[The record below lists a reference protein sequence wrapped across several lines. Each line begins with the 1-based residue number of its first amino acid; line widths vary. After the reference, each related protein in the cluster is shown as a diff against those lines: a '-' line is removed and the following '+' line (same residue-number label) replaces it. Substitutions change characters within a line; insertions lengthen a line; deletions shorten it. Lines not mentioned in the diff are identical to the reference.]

1 MSLRELLTDNH
12 RYCDDLFAAAE
23 VAAGKGQADE
33 AMAAFSAFSA
43 ATLAHFSAEELTLF
57 PAFEARTGMTMGPTQ
72 VMRMEHEQMRALINE
87 AVDALKQGNTE
98 DFLGMSDTLL
108 IMIQQHNMKEE
119 NVLYPMCDQHLT
131 DDASSLLE
139 RIGSALHQA

>member
-12 RYCDDLFAAAE
+12 RHCDDLFAAAE
-23 VAAGKGQADE
+23 MAAGKARADE
-33 AMAAFSAFSA
+33 AMVAFSAFAA

-57 PAFEARTGMTMGPTQ
+57 PAFEARTGMSMGPTQ
-72 VMRMEHEQMRALINE
+72 VMRMEHEQMRALIND
-87 AVDALKQGNTE
+87 AVDAIKQGNTE

-108 IMIQQHNMKEE
+108 IMMQQHNMKEE

-131 DDASSLLE
+131 EEASSLHE
-139 RIGSALHQA
+139 RICSALHQA